1 MTLFIVIVIVLLTY
15 NDEGSSR
22 TVLCDLWYPALPHPV
37 VAVRADHAVA
47 DDEHVSA
54 VVLLGPPL
62 VLLLLANRV
71 EQGESVGE
79 TYPELIPTNIF
90 NLNFN

>member
-22 TVLCDLWYPALPHPV
+22 AVLGELWYPALPHPV

-62 VLLLLANRV
+62 VLLLPPYCV
-71 EQGESVGE
+71 
-79 TYPELIPTNIF
+79 
-90 NLNFN
+90 

>member
-1 MTLFIVIVIVLLTY
+1 MILFVIVIVIVLLTY
-15 NDEGSSR
+15 NHEGSSR
-22 TVLCDLWYPALPHPV
+22 TVLCDLRYPALPHPV

-62 VLLLLANRV
+62 VLLLLPHRV
-71 EQGESVGE
+71 
-79 TYPELIPTNIF
+79 
-90 NLNFN
+90 